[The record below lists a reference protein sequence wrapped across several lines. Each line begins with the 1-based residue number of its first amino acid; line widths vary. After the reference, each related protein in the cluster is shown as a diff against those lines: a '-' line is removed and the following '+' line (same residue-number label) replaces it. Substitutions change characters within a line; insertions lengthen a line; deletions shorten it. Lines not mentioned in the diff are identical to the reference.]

1 MSQSPKD
8 FFIGWAETPK
18 PDRRFLLGATLGL
31 IAAGAGI
38 AALAANAHPPAGSG
52 TWDQG
57 AVRTLSGYLLRAPF
71 PALVTT
77 ALGGKPRTVF
87 LVGPGKTGIQARL
100 GARTDGPAE
109 VRGSLIVRGE
119 HAMLAA
125 VESDDWLRD
134 AKGPVQ
140 RPADTVE
147 DLGAMT
153 LIGEILD
160 AKCWFGA
167 MRPGD
172 GKVHKAC
179 ASLCIRGGLP
189 PAFCIGA
196 TCGDAS
202 AAPMFL
208 DQRGE
213 AHGEAL
219 LPFVA
224 DPIMARGHLT
234 RVRDVIQF
242 RVPLSAITRL

>member
-1 MSQSPKD
+1 MSEPPDD

-31 IAAGAGI
+31 VGAAAGI
-38 AALAANAHPPAGSG
+38 ATFAANAHPPAGSG

-71 PALVTT
+71 PALITT
-77 ALGGKPRTVF
+77 AVDGKPRTVF
-87 LVGPGKTGIQARL
+87 IVGPGKTGIQARL
-100 GARTDGPAE
+100 GARSDGPAT

-125 VESDDWLRD
+125 AETEDWLTD
-134 AKGPVQ
+134 ASVAM
-140 RPADTVE
+140 PAPRENVE

-179 ASLCIRGGLP
+179 AALCIRGGLP
-189 PAFCIGA
+189 PAFCISA

-208 DQRGE
+208 NERGE